1 MVIVTTFHIDRAR
14 ELIINN
20 TNSVKD
26 VLLDRLQAI
35 STKLQTVGIGV
46 NDAHSSSD
54 AGSRRILDYLRS
66 NNSSSNQAVQSSL
79 GVPQSESCETT
90 AEVPKRTFS
99 SNAGVAIDATRALL
113 GYVPPTRYD
122 VPPATLPLDELYGQ
136 LHALHQNSLEWLTHI
151 NHNVESIIDFFDPSS
166 LFSHGT
172 PLSRLRDAMAALTRT
187 VDDIHSS
194 LTSTVPNPE
203 HASSSKTQ
211 TKFEAIERSL
221 EALHQKVDKLT
232 SLAEDNPS
240 LPQVSP
246 NSTTTPTQ
254 GASKSLPAFQ
264 AVHPTASCRTYGTI
278 VFDSTSSRIPMDI
291 LGRPAS
297 TALRLDM
304 TVAAS
309 SLATSVS
316 YKIFDDDYLLL
327 SETIETAHKLQHCPS
342 DCLALLHQRC
352 PNFVYKIR
360 SHGLC

>member
-26 VLLDRLQAI
+26 VLLDCLQAI
-35 STKLQTVGIGV
+35 SAKLQTVGTGV
-46 NDAHSSSD
+46 
-54 AGSRRILDYLRS
+54 
-66 NNSSSNQAVQSSL
+66 
-79 GVPQSESCETT
+79 T
-90 AEVPKRTFS
+90 
-99 SNAGVAIDATRALL
+99 
-113 GYVPPTRYD
+113 
-122 VPPATLPLDELYGQ
+122 
-136 LHALHQNSLEWLTHI
+136 
-151 NHNVESIIDFFDPSS
+151 
-166 LFSHGT
+166 
-172 PLSRLRDAMAALTRT
+172 ALTC
-187 VDDIHSS
+187 
-194 LTSTVPNPE
+194 TVPDPE
-203 HASSSKTQ
+203 HASSSTTQ
-211 TKFEAIERSL
+211 TKFEVIERSL

-232 SLAEDNPS
+232 SLAGGNPS

-246 NSTTTPTQ
+246 NSSTTLPP
-254 GASKSLPAFQ
+254 GASQNLPAFQ

-278 VFDSTSSRIPMDI
+278 MFDGASSRIPMDI

-297 TALRLDM
+297 TTLRLDM

-327 SETIETAHKLQHCPS
+327 SENVETAHKLQHCPS

>member
-35 STKLQTVGIGV
+35 SAKLQTFGTGV
-46 NDAHSSSD
+46 NDFHSSTD
-54 AGSRRILDYLRS
+54 ASSRRILDYLRS
-66 NNSSSNQAVQSSL
+66 DNSSPNQVAQSSP
-79 GVPQSESCETT
+79 GVPQSESSETT
-90 AEVPKRTFS
+90 TEVPLRTFFT
-99 SNAGVAIDATRALL
+99 NAGVAIDATRALL
-113 GYVPPTRYD
+113 GYLPPTRYD

-151 NHNVESIIDFFDPSS
+151 NHNVESIIDFFNPSS

-172 PLSRLRDAMAALTRT
+172 PLSRLRDSIATLTRT
-187 VDDIHSS
+187 VDDIHSA
-194 LTSTVPNPE
+194 LTYTVPDPE

-211 TKFEAIERSL
+211 TKFEVIERSL

-232 SLAEDNPS
+232 SLTGDNPS

-246 NSTTTPTQ
+246 NSSTALPP
-254 GASKSLPAFQ
+254 GASKNLPAFQ
-264 AVHPTASCRTYGTI
+264 AIHPTASCRTYGTI
-278 VFDSTSSRIPMDI
+278 VFDGTSSRIPMDI

-327 SETIETAHKLQHCPS
+327 SETVETAHKLQHCPS